1 MFRRFS
7 MIPGSWSLPTRGDHF
22 CHVGFLWT
30 LPLTTRSQTFVP
42 HSPFPFPV
50 PRSPFPVPRSPF
62 LVPRSPFP
70 VTRSPFHVL
79 RSPLPAPGS
88 RLICSPVWAPAPVHF
103 FFFFFWLSHSGFSRN
118 TSNGNRGSIKSFP
131 TNKVYFEEKKKR
143 LRNGIGIWS
152 RFQGIFRGLF
162 IINVFFTSLVIFGDL

>member
-1 MFRRFS
+1 MLDFYGRYRWLLVLRLSFP
-7 MIPGSWSLPTRGDHF
+7 IL
-22 CHVGFLWT
+22 
-30 LPLTTRSQTFVP
+30 RS
-42 HSPFPFPV
+42 PFPV
-50 PRSPFPVPRSPF
+50 PRSPFPVPRSSFPVPRYPF
-62 LVPRSPFP
+62 PVPRSTF
-70 VTRSPFHVL
+70 
-79 RSPLPAPGS
+79 PAPRS
-88 RLICSPVWAPAPVHF
+88 RFTFNMLSCLSSCSCSF

>member
-1 MFRRFS
+1 MLDFYGRYRWLLVLRLSFP
-7 MIPGSWSLPTRGDHF
+7 IL
-22 CHVGFLWT
+22 
-30 LPLTTRSQTFVP
+30 RSPFPVP
-42 HSPFPFPV
+42 CFPFPV
-50 PRSPFPVPRSPF
+50 PRSPLPVPRCPLPVARCPFPVPRSP
-62 LVPRSPFP
+62 LPVP
-70 VTRSPFHVL
+70 

-103 FFFFFWLSHSGFSRN
+103 FFFFWLSHSGFSRN
-118 TSNGNRGSIKSFP
+118 TSNGNPGSIKSFP
-131 TNKVYFEEKKKR
+131 TNKVYFE